1 MSSVQTEAILLKK
14 FKFGDTSIIANFFSK
29 DFGKFSA
36 LIKGARNLKSGKSA
50 LYQSLNHLSL
60 FFNKKENRELQII
73 NKADLLDSFEGI
85 KTDLDKLN
93 TGFRILE
100 LTNRLFIEYDK
111 HPETYD
117 LLVKILKNIEFST
130 GNIKNN
136 LIYFQLKISEYTG
149 ISILGNRA
157 DGKIINHTKIKDE
170 TFDYNSSFKT
180 IDTFLDIL
188 NKINMSNLESINYL
202 HINDPDF
209 ISDLLDD
216 YLIQDY
222 YSKDLKTKRTINQM
236 KSFN

>member
-1 MSSVQTEAILLKK
+1 MSIVQTEAILLKK

-36 LIKGARNLKSGKSA
+36 LIKGARNIKSGKSA
-50 LYQSLNHLSL
+50 LYQSLNHLLL

-73 NKADLLDSFEGI
+73 SKADLIDSYEGI
-85 KTDLDKLN
+85 KTELDKLN

-111 HPETYD
+111 HRETYE
-117 LLVKILKNIEFST
+117 LLVNILKNIELSNANFQ
-130 GNIKNN
+130 NN

-157 DGKIINHTKIKDE
+157 EGKITNNVKIKDE
-170 TFDYNSSFKT
+170 TFDYNSSFKK
-180 IDTFLDIL
+180 IDTYLDVL
-188 NKINMSNLESINYL
+188 NKVNMSDLKSINSI
-202 HINDPDF
+202 HINKSDL
-209 ISDLLDD
+209 ISDYLDN
-216 YLIQDY
+216 YLMQDN

-236 KSFN
+236 KSVN